1 MRRRNFLLV
10 LLLSVFLYLALVFR
24 LFYLQIFKGEYYKNL
39 AKRNHIRRRVV
50 YAQRGDILDRN
61 GVKLAYDIPEYALF
75 LDPQLI
81 EEKSTLEE
89 TLKNLDELFGI
100 KLSYE
105 FLQSR
110 KRSVEPILLR
120 KLEGQEELD
129 KFYNNSYR
137 LPGVFINMLP
147 KRFYPFG
154 EEFAHLL
161 GYVGYPTQEHIEK
174 YKERIS
180 FQSLVGRHGLER
192 VFDEQLLGWVGTEEL
207 IVNALGKVIGTYR
220 ETAPKKGNSLVLT
233 IDSRIQKIAFDVFKA
248 SGHKA
253 GAIIVLRADTGEV
266 LALMSYP
273 SYDPNLIYDKWED
286 YQKDPMNPLFNRA
299 LNAFYPPGSVIKVGL
314 AIGLLQEGVSPKE
327 GVFCSGKLSLGNR
340 DFYCWLRS
348 GHGWENMRTAI
359 RDSCD
364 VYFYSFCY
372 NRLGPRK
379 MEAILRNFS
388 FGESVPFEL
397 PNAQGIVPNPE
408 WKRKVKREPWYG
420 GDTVNMS
427 VGQGYLKATLLQQC
441 LMVMGIA
448 NDGVIY
454 KPFLV
459 KEIRDPEGRVVWKNK
474 KSVYKVIKAP
484 LEHFALV
491 KEAMRDVVRSGTGIM
506 ANSPIAEIA
515 GKTGTAQVASISA
528 RRKNLPYKLRD
539 HAWFVGFA
547 PYRNPLFVVGV
558 LVEHGGSGGSVAA
571 PIARKVIERIYI
583 EGIHKELV

>member
-1 MRRRNFLLV
+1 
-10 LLLSVFLYLALVFR
+10 
-24 LFYLQIFKGEYYKNL
+24 
-39 AKRNHIRRRVV
+39 
-50 YAQRGDILDRN
+50 
-61 GVKLAYDIPEYALF
+61 
-75 LDPQLI
+75 
-81 EEKSTLEE
+81 
-89 TLKNLDELFGI
+89 
-100 KLSYE
+100 
-105 FLQSR
+105 
-110 KRSVEPILLR
+110 
-120 KLEGQEELD
+120 
-129 KFYNNSYR
+129 
-137 LPGVFINMLP
+137 MLP

-154 EEFAHLL
+154 EECAHLL
-161 GYVGYPTQEHIEK
+161 GYVGYPTQEHMEK

-180 FQSLVGRHGLER
+180 FQSLVGRQGLER
-192 VFDEQLLGWVGTEEL
+192 IFDEQLLGWVGTEEL
-207 IVNALGKVIGTYR
+207 IVNAVGKIIGTYK

-253 GAIIVLRADTGEV
+253 GAIIVLKADTGEV

-299 LNAFYPPGSVIKVGL
+299 LNAFYPPGSVVKVGF

-327 GVFCSGKLSLGNR
+327 GVFCRGKFSLGNK

-348 GHGWENMRTAI
+348 GHGWENLRTAI

-408 WKRKVKREPWYG
+408 WKRKVKKEPWYG

-427 VGQGYLKATLLQQC
+427 IGQGYLRATLLQQC

-474 KSVYKVIKAP
+474 KTVYKVIKAP

-491 KEAMRDVVRSGTGIM
+491 KEAMRDVVRSGTGTM

-515 GKTGTAQVASISA
+515 GKTGTAQVSSVSA

-539 HAWFVGFA
+539 HAWFVCFA

-571 PIARKVIERIYI
+571 PIARKVIERIYT
-583 EGIHKELV
+583 EGIHKELI

>member
-24 LFYLQIFKGEYYKNL
+24 LFYLQIFKGEYYKKL
-39 AKRNHIRRRVV
+39 AKRNYIRRRVV

-81 EEKSTLEE
+81 EEKSTLEK

-105 FLQSR
+105 FLQSK
-110 KRSVEPILLR
+110 KRGVEPILLK
-120 KLEGQEELD
+120 KLESQEELD

-154 EEFAHLL
+154 EECAHLL
-161 GYVGYPTQEHIEK
+161 GYVGYPTQEHIDK
-174 YKERIS
+174 YKGRIS
-180 FQSLVGRHGLER
+180 FKSLVGRQGLEK
-192 VFDEQLLGWVGTEEL
+192 VFDEELLGWVGTEEL
-207 IVNALGKVIGTYR
+207 IVNAVGKVIGTHK

-233 IDSRIQKIAFDVFKA
+233 IDSRIQKIAFEVFKA

-299 LNAFYPPGSVIKVGL
+299 LSAFYPPGSVIKVGL
-314 AIGLLQEGVSPKE
+314 AIGLLQEGVSPSE
-327 GVFCSGKLSLGNR
+327 GVFCRGKFSLGNR
-340 DFYCWLRS
+340 DFHCWLRS

-397 PNAQGIVPNPE
+397 PNARGIMPNPE
-408 WKRKVKREPWYG
+408 WKRKVKKEPWYG

-427 VGQGYLKATLLQQC
+427 IGQGFLKATLLQQC

-491 KEAMRDVVRSGTGIM
+491 KEAMRDVVRSGTGIK

-515 GKTGTAQVASISA
+515 GKTGTAQVASVSA

-539 HAWFVGFA
+539 HAWFVCFA

-583 EGIHKELV
+583 EGIHKELI

>member
-1 MRRRNFLLV
+1 
-10 LLLSVFLYLALVFR
+10 
-24 LFYLQIFKGEYYKNL
+24 L
-39 AKRNHIRRRVV
+39 AKRNYIRRRVV

-89 TLKNLDELFGI
+89 TLKSLDELFGI

-105 FLQSR
+105 FLQSK
-110 KRSVEPILLR
+110 KRSVEPILLK
-120 KLEGQEELD
+120 KLESQEELD

-154 EEFAHLL
+154 EGGAHLL
-161 GYVGYPTQEHIEK
+161 GYVGYPTQEHMQK

-180 FQSLVGRHGLER
+180 FQSLVGRQGLER
-192 VFDEQLLGWVGTEEL
+192 VFDEQLLGLVGTEEL
-207 IVNALGKVIGTYR
+207 IVNAVGKVIGTYK

-233 IDSRIQKIAFDVFKA
+233 IDSRVQRIAFEVFKT

-314 AIGLLQEGVSPKE
+314 AIGLLQEGVSPQE
-327 GVFCSGKLSLGNR
+327 GVFCRGKFSLGNR

-372 NRLGPRK
+372 NTLGPRK
-379 MEAILRNFS
+379 MEAILRSFS

-397 PNAQGIVPNPE
+397 PNAWGIIPNPE
-408 WKRKVKREPWYG
+408 WKRKVKKEPWYG
-420 GDTVNMS
+420 GDTINMS
-427 VGQGYLKATLLQQC
+427 IGQGYLKATLLQQC
-441 LMVMGIA
+441 LMVIGIA

-515 GKTGTAQVASISA
+515 GKTGTAQVSSISA
-528 RRKNLPYKLRD
+528 RRKNLPYKLKD
-539 HAWFVGFA
+539 HAWFVCFA

-571 PIARKVIERIYI
+571 PIARRVIERIYT
-583 EGIHKELV
+583 EGIHKELM

>member
-10 LLLSVFLYLALVFR
+10 LLLSILLYLALVFR
-24 LFYLQIFKGEYYKNL
+24 LFYLQIFKGEHYKNL
-39 AKRNHIRRRVV
+39 AKRNYIRRRVV

-81 EEKSTLEE
+81 EEKSTLEK

-105 FLQSR
+105 FLQSK

-154 EEFAHLL
+154 EECAHFL
-161 GYVGYPTQEHIEK
+161 GYVGYPTQEHMEK

-180 FQSLVGRHGLER
+180 FQSLVGRQGLER
-192 VFDEQLLGWVGTEEL
+192 VFDEQLLGWVGTEEF
-207 IVNALGKVIGTYR
+207 IVNAVGKVIGTYK

-248 SGHKA
+248 YGHKA

-286 YQKDPMNPLFNRA
+286 YQKDPMKPFFNRA
-299 LNAFYPPGSVIKVGL
+299 LNALYPPGSVIKVGL

-327 GVFCSGKLSLGNR
+327 SVFCTGKFSLGNR

-372 NRLGPRK
+372 NRLGPKK

-388 FGESVPFEL
+388 FGESVPLEL
-397 PNAQGIVPNPE
+397 PNAQGIMPNPE
-408 WKRKVKREPWYG
+408 WKRKVKKEPWYG

-427 VGQGYLKATLLQQC
+427 IGQGYLKATLLQQC

-515 GKTGTAQVASISA
+515 GKTGTAQVASVSA
-528 RRKNLPYKLRD
+528 RRKNIPYKLRD

-583 EGIHKELV
+583 EGIHKELI

>member
-1 MRRRNFLLV
+1 
-10 LLLSVFLYLALVFR
+10 
-24 LFYLQIFKGEYYKNL
+24 
-39 AKRNHIRRRVV
+39 
-50 YAQRGDILDRN
+50 
-61 GVKLAYDIPEYALF
+61 
-75 LDPQLI
+75 
-81 EEKSTLEE
+81 
-89 TLKNLDELFGI
+89 
-100 KLSYE
+100 
-105 FLQSR
+105 
-110 KRSVEPILLR
+110 
-120 KLEGQEELD
+120 
-129 KFYNNSYR
+129 
-137 LPGVFINMLP
+137 
-147 KRFYPFG
+147 
-154 EEFAHLL
+154 
-161 GYVGYPTQEHIEK
+161 
-174 YKERIS
+174 
-180 FQSLVGRHGLER
+180 
-192 VFDEQLLGWVGTEEL
+192 
-207 IVNALGKVIGTYR
+207 
-220 ETAPKKGNSLVLT
+220 
-233 IDSRIQKIAFDVFKA
+233 
-248 SGHKA
+248 
-253 GAIIVLRADTGEV
+253 
-266 LALMSYP
+266 MSYP

-299 LNAFYPPGSVIKVGL
+299 LSAFYPPGSVIKVGL

-327 GVFCSGKLSLGNR
+327 GVFCSGKFSLGNR

-397 PNAQGIVPNPE
+397 PNARGIMPNPE

-491 KEAMRDVVRSGTGIM
+491 KEAMRDAVRSGTGTM

-515 GKTGTAQVASISA
+515 GKTGTAQVASVSVG
-528 RRKNLPYKLRD
+528 RKNLPYKLRD
-539 HAWFVGFA
+539 HAWFVCFA

-571 PIARKVIERIYI
+571 PIARRVIERMYI
-583 EGIHKELV
+583 EGIHKE

>member
-10 LLLSVFLYLALVFR
+10 LLLSVFLYLALVLR

-39 AKRNHIRRRVV
+39 AKRNYIRRRVV

-81 EEKSTLEE
+81 EEKSTLEK

-105 FLQSR
+105 FLQSK
-110 KRSVEPILLR
+110 KRSIEPILLR

-147 KRFYPFG
+147 KRFYTFG
-154 EEFAHLL
+154 EECAHFL

-180 FQSLVGRHGLER
+180 FQSLVGRQGLER
-192 VFDEQLLGWVGTEEL
+192 IFDEQLLGWVGTEEL
-207 IVNALGKVIGTYR
+207 IVNAVGKVIGTYK

-233 IDSRIQKIAFDVFKA
+233 IDSRIQKIAFEVFKA

-253 GAIIVLRADTGEV
+253 GAIVVLRADTGEV

-286 YQKDPMNPLFNRA
+286 YQKDPMKPLFNRA
-299 LNAFYPPGSVIKVGL
+299 LSAFYPPGSVIKVGL

-327 GVFCSGKLSLGNR
+327 GVFCRGKFSLGNR

-397 PNAQGIVPNPE
+397 PNARGIMPNPE
-408 WKRKVKREPWYG
+408 WKRKVKKEPWYG

-427 VGQGYLKATLLQQC
+427 IGQGYLKATLLQQC

-459 KEIRDPEGRVVWKNK
+459 KEIRDPEGRVVWRNK
-474 KSVYKVIKAP
+474 KTVYKVIKAP

-491 KEAMRDVVRSGTGIM
+491 KEAMRDVVRSGTGTM

-539 HAWFVGFA
+539 HAWFVCFA

-571 PIARKVIERIYI
+571 PIARRVIERIYI
-583 EGIHKELV
+583 EGIHKEPM

>member
-1 MRRRNFLLV
+1 MKRRNFLLV
-10 LLLSVFLYLALVFR
+10 LLLSVLLYLALVFR

-39 AKRNHIRRRVV
+39 AKRNYIRRRVI

-81 EEKSTLEE
+81 EEKSTLEK

-105 FLQSR
+105 FLQSK
-110 KRSVEPILLR
+110 KRSVEPILLK

-154 EEFAHLL
+154 EECAHFL

-207 IVNALGKVIGTYR
+207 IVNAVGKVIGTYK

-286 YQKDPMNPLFNRA
+286 YQKDPMKPLFNRA

-327 GVFCSGKLSLGNR
+327 GVFCRGKFSLGNR
-340 DFYCWLRS
+340 DFHCWLRS

-397 PNAQGIVPNPE
+397 PNARGIVPNPE
-408 WKRKVKREPWYG
+408 WKRRVKKEPWYG

-427 VGQGYLKATLLQQC
+427 IGQGYLKATLLQQC
-441 LMVMGIA
+441 LMVMGIV

-454 KPFLV
+454 KPFLI

-474 KSVYKVIKAP
+474 KAVYKVIKAP

-491 KEAMRDVVRSGTGIM
+491 KEAMRDVVRSGTGIR

-528 RRKNLPYKLRD
+528 RRKNLPYRLRD

-571 PIARKVIERIYI
+571 PIARRVIERIYI
-583 EGIHKELV
+583 EGIHKELI